1 MGSVIIREALPGEMA
16 AVGDLR
22 AAAYAAGGF
31 LSTEYA
37 PELRAL
43 GSQGDGVVLVA
54 SDLVASDLVASDLVA
69 SAAGG
74 GLTGTIMLVLP
85 PCAGEIIESAD
96 EAEIRALAVAPG
108 TQRGG
113 VGAALVTAALGQA
126 AAGGARRVVLS
137 TLPQMHAA
145 HRLYERA
152 GFRRLPGRDWYPRPG
167 VTLLA
172 YSLDLPAP
180 GSPAPDSPAADSPAA
195 DSPAADSPASGL
207 PPGARP

>member
-31 LSTEYA
+31 LSPEYA
-37 PELRAL
+37 AQLKAL
-43 GSQGDGVVLVA
+43 GSQGDGIVLVA
-54 SDLVASDLVASDLVA
+54 SD
-69 SAAGG
+69 AGG
-74 GLTGTIMLVLP
+74 RLTGTIMLVLP
-85 PCAGEIIESAD
+85 PQAGEIIAGAD

-113 VGAALVTAALGQA
+113 VGAALVTAALREA
-126 AAGGARRVVLS
+126 AASGARRVVLS

-152 GFRRLPGRDWYPRPG
+152 GFTRLPGRDWYPRPG
-167 VTLLA
+167 VILLA
-172 YSLDLPAP
+172 YGLDLPGGPDLP
-180 GSPAPDSPAADSPAA
+180 GPD
-195 DSPAADSPASGL
+195 L
-207 PPGARP
+207 PG

>member
-1 MGSVIIREALPGEMA
+1 MG

-22 AAAYAAGGF
+22 AAAFAAGGF

-43 GSQGDGVVLVA
+43 GGRGDGVVLVA
-54 SDLVASDLVASDLVA
+54 SDE
-69 SAAGG
+69 GG
-74 GLTGTIMLVLP
+74 ELAGTIMLVLP
-85 PCAGEIIESAD
+85 PAAGEIIESAD

-113 VGAALVTAALGQA
+113 VGTALVTAALRQA
-126 AAGGARRVVLS
+126 AAAGTRRVVLS

-152 GFRRLPGRDWYPRPG
+152 GFRRLPGRDWHPRPDI
-167 VTLLA
+167 TLLA
-172 YSLDLPAP
+172 YSLDLPAD
-180 GSPAPDSPAADSPAA
+180 DSPAASLPADA
-195 DSPAADSPASGL
+195 PA
-207 PPGARP
+207 

>member
-31 LSTEYA
+31 LSAEYA
-37 PELRAL
+37 PQLRELGR
-43 GSQGDGVVLVA
+43 GGDGIVLVA
-54 SDLVASDLVASDLVA
+54 SDED
-69 SAAGG
+69 G

-85 PCAGEIIESAD
+85 PTEGEIIESAD

-113 VGAALVTAALGQA
+113 VGAALVTAALRQA
-126 AAGGARRVVLS
+126 AAAGARRVVLS

-145 HRLYERA
+145 HRLYERT
-152 GFRRLPGRDWYPRPG
+152 GFRRLPGRDWYPRPD
-167 VTLLA
+167 VPLLA
-172 YSLDLPAP
+172 YSLDLPA
-180 GSPAPDSPAADSPAA
+180 
-195 DSPAADSPASGL
+195 
-207 PPGARP
+207 

>member
-1 MGSVIIREALPGEMA
+1 MGSVIIREAQPGEMA

-31 LSTEYA
+31 LSQEYA

-43 GSQGDGVVLVA
+43 GRQDDGIVLVA
-54 SDLVASDLVASDLVA
+54 SDD
-69 SAAGG
+69 GG

-85 PCAGEIIESAD
+85 RHAGEIIEGPD

-108 TQRGG
+108 IQRGG
-113 VGAALVTAALGQA
+113 VGAALVSAALERAVA
-126 AAGGARRVVLS
+126 AGARRVLLS

-152 GFRRLPGRDWYPRPG
+152 GFRRLPGRDWQPRPEI
-167 VTLLA
+167 TLLA
-172 YSLDLPAP
+172 YSLDLA
-180 GSPAPDSPAADSPAA
+180 
-195 DSPAADSPASGL
+195 
-207 PPGARP
+207 